1 MTLVQHRLITDGAYL
16 MSPAELNA
24 ALGADRHAW
33 QRLGRHWDAL
43 ADDPYAAELGTR
55 RLRRY
60 GHFVFVPADGV
71 IDPLPQDAFIQ
82 PQASNPLYVHRSRH
96 FEPLTD
102 AFVEVPLLQRF
113 LRLLGQVATMLDDVP
128 RWSLKVTPFR
138 VVASTSDGGEPTPEG
153 LHRDG
158 VTLVTSLLI
167 GRDNAVGGESSVFS
181 ADGRHLLSTTL
192 SEPGTLLLG
201 DDRRSLHGVTPIRPL
216 DPSRLARR
224 DVLVV
229 TFSPSD
235 PSGRPPHQ

>member
-1 MTLVQHRLITDGAYL
+1 MTLAQHRLIGDGAYL
-16 MSPAELNA
+16 MTAAELDA
-24 ALGADRHAW
+24 GLGADRNAW
-33 QRLGRHWDAL
+33 QRFGRHWDAL

-60 GHFVFVPADGV
+60 GHFAFVPADAA
-71 IDPLPQDAFIQ
+71 IDPMPHDAFVQ
-82 PQASNPLYVHRSRH
+82 PQASNPLYVDRSRH

-102 AFVEVPLLQRF
+102 AFVEEPLLQRF
-113 LRLLGQVATMLDDVP
+113 LRLLGQVATMLDDLP
-128 RWSLKVTPFR
+128 RWSVKVTPFR
-138 VVASTSDGGEPTPEG
+138 VLASTSDGGDPTPEG

-201 DDRRSLHGVTPIRPL
+201 DDRRTLHGVTPIRPL
-216 DPSRLARR
+216 DPTKPARR

-229 TFSPSD
+229 TFAPMAS
-235 PSGRPPHQ
+235 